1 MRAMLNQLSDEEA
14 FLVQTV
20 RAFVD
25 REVKPSVL
33 EVEHANAYP
42 ERWIEQMK
50 QIGIFGLAVPEAYG
64 GSRCRCRVMPG
75 HPGVG
80 AGGG

>member
-1 MRAMLNQLSDEEA
+1 MTTLSDEEA

-20 RAFVD
+20 REFID
-25 REVKPSVL
+25 REVKPTVQ

-50 QIGIFGLAVPEAYG
+50 QIGIYGLAVPEQYG
-64 GSRCRCRVMPG
+64 GSPVSTPAMPRSPRSWRADG
-75 HPGVG
+75 
-80 AGGG
+80 